1 MTLWPSP
8 MPAHLDPH
16 RGVYPLEARH
26 AASITALGGE
36 ADIRTH
42 ASLLLPAPGEDAKQ
56 FVIRQIA
63 ARAAGTA
70 YAFAIEASHRLIG
83 AVGLLDVTGGQA
95 RALVCWVGAPHRRQG
110 YGSFAIGIT
119 LEFAFKN
126 LRLDSVQAPSTA
138 SEAGRRLVI
147 AHGFA
152 TPTEVQPAG
161 LERRAWLAHRH
172 SSALARLHPALRGIL
187 DAELAAGNEVIDA
200 SCETPEPGSVFVRL
214 RRPFVARPATLP
226 AEVTYHEPDDPHW
239 WRAEYSTRA
248 PRHVLAC

>member
-1 MTLWPSP
+1 
-8 MPAHLDPH
+8 MPVHLDPH

-36 ADIRTH
+36 ADIRAH
-42 ASLLLPAPGEDAKQ
+42 AARLLPAPGEGARQ
-56 FVIRQIA
+56 FVLRQNT

-83 AVGLLDVTGGQA
+83 AVGLLDVTDGQA
-95 RALVCWVGAPHRRQG
+95 RALACWVGAPHRRMG
-110 YGSFAIGIT
+110 HASFAIGIT

-126 LRLDSVQAPSTA
+126 LRLDSVQVPAPA
-138 SEAGRRLVI
+138 LAAGQRLL
-147 AHGFA
+147 ARHGFA
-152 TPTEVQPAG
+152 TPAQAQPAS
-161 LERRAWLAHRH
+161 LTRHAWLAHRH
-172 SSALARLHPALRGIL
+172 SSALMHLHPALRSIL
-187 DAELAAGNEVIDA
+187 DAELAAGNEVIDT

-214 RRPFVARPATLP
+214 RRPFVTRPATLP

-239 WRAEYSTRA
+239 WRAEYTTRA